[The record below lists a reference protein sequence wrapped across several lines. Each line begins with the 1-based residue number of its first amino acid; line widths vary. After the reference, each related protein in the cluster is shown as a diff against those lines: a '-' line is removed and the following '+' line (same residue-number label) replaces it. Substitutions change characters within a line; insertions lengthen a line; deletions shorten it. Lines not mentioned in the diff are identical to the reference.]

1 MAIRLTDKFCENAK
15 GDPAKRLEHA
25 DAIVPG
31 LFFIVQPTGKRS
43 WAVRYRDAAKKP
55 VKVTLGAFPL
65 TSLGDARMQGREV
78 LDRVARGH
86 DVAAEKR
93 TTKRI
98 AFVEAPSR
106 DRDLWPKVVETFLLR
121 EAASLRSHASIK
133 AILNRETGDL
143 WRSKLIR
150 DISKRDVLALVDG
163 IVERG
168 SPVAA
173 NRALAWVKRV
183 FGWAV
188 SRDLVASNPCIGIRP
203 QPEKSRNR
211 VLSRSE
217 IADIWAAAGQMGFP
231 FGDLIKM
238 LIVTGQRL
246 RECAEAQWK
255 EFDLDGRMW
264 EIPAA
269 RAKNDQHHIVP
280 LSPAALA
287 LLKELPR
294 LGKPPRFLFTTTAE
308 SAVSGF
314 ARAKQT
320 VDRKLRELD
329 LQRAKEVG
337 LPADAVP
344 AREPWVFH
352 DLRRSVAS
360 GMAEL
365 GILADIVERVLNH
378 KGQSRTGIRAVYQKF
393 EHMPERRDA
402 MLRWGT
408 EVERIVGI
416 APPTAANI
424 HTLRA
429 VG

>member
-31 LFFIVQPTGKRS
+31 LFFVVQPTGKRS

-93 TTKRI
+93 VNKTIT
-98 AFVEAPSR
+98 FTEAPSR
-106 DRDLWPKVVETFLLR
+106 DRLWPKVVETFLLR
-121 EAASLRSHASIK
+121 EAGSLRSRDTVE
-133 AILNRETGDL
+133 AILKRETADRWAG
-143 WRSKLIR
+143 KLIG
-150 DISKRDVLALVDG
+150 DISKRDVIALVDS
-163 IVERG
+163 IVDRG

-203 QPEKSRNR
+203 QPEKSRDR

-217 IADIWAAAGQMGFP
+217 LSDIWAVANDMGYPFGQM
-231 FGDLIKM
+231 LRL
-238 LIVTGQRL
+238 LIVSGQRL
-246 RECAEAQWK
+246 REVAEAEWR
-255 EFDLDGRMW
+255 EFDIDGGSW

-269 RAKNDQHHIVP
+269 RAKNDERHLCP

-294 LGKPPRFLFTTTAE
+294 LGKPATFVFTTTTT
-308 SAVSGF
+308 SPVSGF
-314 ARAKQT
+314 ARAKQSI
-320 VDRKLRELD
+320 DKKLRELD

-337 LPADAVP
+337 QSADSVP
-344 AREPWVFH
+344 AREPWVLH
-352 DLRRSVAS
+352 DIRRTVAT

-393 EHMPERRDA
+393 EHLPERRDA
-402 MLRWGT
+402 MLRWGA

-416 APPTAANI
+416 APAVADNV
-424 HTLRA
+424 HELRV